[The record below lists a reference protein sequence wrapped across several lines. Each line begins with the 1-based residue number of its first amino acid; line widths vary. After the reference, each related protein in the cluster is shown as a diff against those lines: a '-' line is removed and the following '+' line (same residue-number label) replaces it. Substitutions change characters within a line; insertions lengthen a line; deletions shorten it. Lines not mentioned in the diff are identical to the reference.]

1 MTIALVIG
9 ATGLVGRALVR
20 LLVDDPRF
28 DRVHVFARRPT
39 NIAHSKL
46 QEHIVD
52 FERLDDD
59 VKDAIRGDVL
69 FSALGTTR
77 REAGSAKAQYRVD
90 HDYQLDFAG
99 RAARNGV
106 PVFVLI
112 SSAGASVKSPSFYMR
127 MKGEIERDAAALPF
141 RHLHILRPGYLAG
154 QRERARPAEAL
165 ALAPLKLAN
174 ALGVFRA
181 YRPIAART
189 VGAAMIAAAFD
200 HSSRQVIHEPGQLF
214 ALGGER

>member
-1 MTIALVIG
+1 MTTALVIG

-20 LLVDDPRF
+20 LLIDDPRF
-28 DRVHVFARRPT
+28 DRAHLFVRRST
-39 NIAHSKL
+39 NIIDSKL
-46 QEHIVD
+46 EEHVVD
-52 FERLDDD
+52 FERLDDIRN
-59 VKDAIRGDVL
+59 VIRGDVL

-90 HDYQLDFAG
+90 HDYQLDFARG
-99 RAARNGV
+99 AARNGV

-112 SSAGASVKSPSFYMR
+112 SSAGASVNSLSFYMR

-141 RHLHILRPGYLAG
+141 RHIHVLRPGYLAG

-165 ALAPLKLAN
+165 ALAPLEFVN
-174 ALGVFRA
+174 ALGLFRA

-200 HSSRQVIHEPGQLF
+200 HSLRLAIHEPGQLF
-214 ALGGER
+214 ALGGEG